1 MTTPM
6 PRRRLRRTLLTAAA
20 AATAFAALTGCSAP
34 QDSPPAA
41 PAATTPTE
49 TPEQAEARRQA
60 DAAATRARQE
70 AAAAEAARRQAEEAA
85 KKDPASYEQLTDRD
99 FALIAKDPAAAV
111 GRKVVVYGR
120 VTQFDSATGATQFL
134 ARTAPS
140 VPDRVYDYEQNTFV
154 VGDTAAL
161 IRDVVEDDLVTM
173 HAEVLGSFTYDTQAG
188 GSTTVPKLQV
198 NLIEVTG
205 SAQ

>member
-20 AATAFAALTGCSAP
+20 AATALAALTGCSAP
-34 QDSPPAA
+34 QDSPDAA

-120 VTQFDSATGATQFL
+120 VTQFDSATGTTQFL

-140 VPDRVYDYEQNTFV
+140 VPDRVYDYDQNTFV

>member
-1 MTTPM
+1 MRTHTTRAM
-6 PRRRLRRTLLTAAA
+6 LSAAA
-20 AATAFAALTGCSAP
+20 ALTALAALTGCSVTPTPVDA
-34 QDSPPAA
+34 AA
-41 PAATTPTE
+41 PAAATPTE
-49 TPEQAEARRQA
+49 TPEQIEARRQA
-60 DAAATRARQE
+60 DAAAARARQE
-70 AAAAEAARRQAEEAA
+70 AAAAEAAKRQAEEAA
-85 KKDPASYEQLTDRD
+85 KKDPATYEQLTDRD
-99 FALIAKDPAAAV
+99 FALIAKNPDAAV
-111 GRKVVVYGR
+111 GRKIVVYGR
-120 VTQFDSATGATQFL
+120 VTQFDSATGTTQFL

-140 VPDRVYDYEQNTFV
+140 VPDRVYDYDQNTFV